1 MMNQTTVTYFI
12 ILGFSAF
19 TDVCLPIFLFFLFV
33 YLATFISNAS
43 VAYIVYSDPAL
54 HSPMYFF
61 LCNLSILEIC
71 YSSVTMPKN
80 LINLLSKDKRISFN
94 GCAVQMFFLGLGTT
108 ECLLLA
114 IMAFDRFTAICRPLY
129 YSLIMSAQICC
140 RLAVFSWFSGLL
152 LSMGQTIL
160 IFSLPYCGPNV
171 IDHFFCDIPPV
182 LKLACSD
189 TYLNEIS
196 IFSVSVVILLT
207 PFLLILGSY
216 TQILSTLL
224 KMTSVENRSKAYS
237 ICVSHLI
244 SVTLFYGTGC
254 FMYLRPRSRY
264 SSRIDHFLALFYSV
278 VTPLLNPLIYSLRNQ
293 EVKMSFLKIL
303 DIKFF
308 VKNKT

>member
-1 MMNQTTVTYFI
+1 MMNQTSVTYFI

-19 TDVCLPIFLFFLFV
+19 TDVCLPIFFFFLFV
-33 YLATFISNAS
+33 YLATLIGNGA
-43 VAYIVYSDPAL
+43 VTYIVYSDPAL

-94 GCAVQMFFLGLGTT
+94 GCAVQMFFFLGLGMS

-114 IMAFDRFTAICRPLY
+114 VMAFDRFTAICRPLY
-129 YSLIMSAQICC
+129 YNLVMSAKNCC
-140 RLAVFSWFSGLL
+140 RLSAFSWLL
-152 LSMGQTIL
+152 GTLLGMGQTIF

-196 IFSVSVVILLT
+196 IFSVSVVVLLT

-216 TQILSTLL
+216 TQIISTLL

-237 ICVSHLI
+237 TFVSHLI
-244 SVTLFYGTGC
+244 SVTLFYGTTS
-254 FMYLRPRSRY
+254 FMYLRPRSKY
-264 SSRIDHFLALFYSV
+264 SSEIDHFLALFYSV
-278 VTPLLNPLIYSLRNQ
+278 VTPMLNPLIYTLRNK
-293 EVKMSFLKIL
+293 EVKKSFLKIL
-303 DIKFF
+303 RRHKIFC
-308 VKNKT
+308 KN